1 MWRRSFLLCFIAFVQ
16 FVEGAAQREAG
27 VALDYRPN
35 CHPKPGGGCKCDIKS
50 GAGDTEIEFSTDDEC
65 KKPVEMVTADNKKK
79 LNEEIHQ
86 KFGGF
91 KENCFPKPSGGCK
104 CNVDLGHGEQV
115 VEYSSDAECKKSIEE
130 QTAEHKT
137 ELNEE
142 IKEKFGEFKEN
153 CFPKPSGGC
162 KCNEKDVEGNE
173 VVTAYNNVAEC
184 RISRVTRDV
193 GVAVQRQPVNTNV
206 YQQKVR
212 GRDYPSQN
220 VRDPVRERAQENYRA
235 VLNELNMKF
244 KGLKEGCF
252 PRPKGCLCVVGKTP
266 EGRDITER
274 RVKDSDCKCKEG
286 EKGCPTS

>member
-1 MWRRSFLLCFIAFVQ
+1 LPRMWRRSFLLCFIAFVQ
-16 FVEGAAQREAG
+16 FVE
-27 VALDYRPN
+27 
-35 CHPKPGGGCKCDIKS
+35 S

-91 KENCFPKPSGGCK
+91 KSNMKS
-104 CNVDLGHGEQV
+104 
-115 VEYSSDAECKKSIEE
+115 YSE